1 MKLTRYTDLLFQHE
15 NLQQLYNDCMSQ
27 NKKLMEDMIQVKQQ
41 RDHAEKQM
49 ITKIQQFAEM
59 QMDNEK
65 KRKELLSQENK
76 MQEEKKA
83 IAQEQKKIKKLLSKA
98 DQTRKARNRAPRTS
112 RNF

>member
-27 NKKLMEDMIQVKQQ
+27 NRKLMEETVKIKQQ

-49 ITKIQQFAEM
+49 ITKIQQFADM
-59 QMDNEK
+59 QMQNEK
-65 KRKELLSQENK
+65 KRKELLTKESK

-83 IAQEQKKIKKLLSKA
+83 IAQEQKKLKKLLSRS
-98 DQTRKARNRAPRTS
+98 DQIPRA
-112 RNF
+112 

>member
-27 NKKLMEDMIQVKQQ
+27 NRKLMEETVKIKQQ

-49 ITKIQQFAEM
+49 ITKIQQFADM
-59 QMDNEK
+59 QMQNEK
-65 KRKELLSQENK
+65 KRKELLTKESK

-83 IAQEQKKIKKLLSKA
+83 IAQEQKKLKKLLSRS
-98 DQTRKARNRAPRTS
+98 DQIPRV
-112 RNF
+112 